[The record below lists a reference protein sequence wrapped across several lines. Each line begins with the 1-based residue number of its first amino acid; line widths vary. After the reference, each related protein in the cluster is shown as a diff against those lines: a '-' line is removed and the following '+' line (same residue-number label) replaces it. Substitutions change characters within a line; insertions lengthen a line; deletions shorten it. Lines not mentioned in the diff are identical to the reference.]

1 VLCGG
6 ELVTDTWIVVVNWN
20 GAALLPSCLRALAR
34 SCRPVRVIVVDNGS
48 TDGSA
53 EVVRSFPDVE
63 WIGLEQNTGFAVA
76 SNIGFRKALD
86 AGARWIG
93 MVNPDVE
100 VEPGWVDALV
110 VAGEAHPEAALL
122 GGLLVFGDDPDRVN
136 STGLELDR
144 FWRIRDRDFGAP
156 VAELIRPDGPS
167 LGVTGGAALAR
178 ADALRA
184 IGLFDP
190 AYYAYY
196 EDADLSL
203 RAGEHGFRCWYV
215 PAARARHGFGKSFG
229 PGSPKQ
235 KYLLARNHLR
245 FAATH
250 GPLAIAILIVPLL
263 ALARML
269 VKAPLELIRGRSA
282 SAKAHLKAGADG
294 AKAAAE
300 ALRARLLLRALGSF
314 PSVGPAKPSAVD
326 EPRRSTERSP

>member
-1 VLCGG
+1 
-6 ELVTDTWIVVVNWN
+6 LVTDTCIVVVNWN

-53 EVVRSFPDVE
+53 EVVRSFPDAE

-76 SNIGFRKALD
+76 SNVGFRRALD
-86 AGARWIG
+86 AGARWVG

-156 VAELIRPDGPS
+156 LAEVSRPDGPA

-178 ADALRA
+178 AAALRA

-190 AYYAYY
+190 AYFAYY

-203 RAGEHGFRCWYV
+203 RAGERGLRCWYV

-229 PGSPKQ
+229 PGSPNQ

-245 FAATH
+245 FAAVH
-250 GPLAIAILIVPLL
+250 GPWALAVLLVPLL
-263 ALARML
+263 AATRILL
-269 VKAPLELIRGRSA
+269 KAPMELVRGRSA
-282 SAKAHLKAGADG
+282 LASAHLRAAVDGARTAAGA
-294 AKAAAE
+294 
-300 ALRARLLLRALGSF
+300 LRKRLLASSRF
-314 PSVGPAKPSAVD
+314 PPGA
-326 EPRRSTERSP
+326 EPETSDPVAER